1 VRKYLN
7 PQIRNQNSRAAGCR
21 GTDTK
26 ANINMQ
32 TTNTH
37 THTQRDEGLISRLW
51 FIWRE
56 DFGCSGFGTR
66 GSRVTDCTFRCI
78 LTSEILFICG
88 GLANPFFLERSLPAN
103 DWFACL
109 AKQISDIMW
118 YGKYLKGGGE
128 SIFAWFVYRV
138 NSGLHYGMQTTVV
151 WLAKLIKLRSFKY
164 IIHIWHKYFEA
175 WLRI

>member
-1 VRKYLN
+1 VE
-7 PQIRNQNSRAAGCR
+7 QIQKPTLIC
-21 GTDTK
+21 K
-26 ANINMQ
+26 Q
-32 TTNTH
+32 QTH
-37 THTQRDEGLISRLW
+37 THTARWGSHQSAVVHLEGGFR
-51 FIWRE
+51 
-56 DFGCSGFGTR
+56 GSGLGTR

-88 GLANPFFLERSLPAN
+88 GLANPFFFGRSLPAN

-118 YGKYLKGGGE
+118 YGKYFKGGGE